1 MRGFVFYLRR
11 LDGSDL
17 ETQRQD
23 CRKLAGDD
31 ANVLAEFIERSGD
44 NYEKLLQALELS
56 SQKGATFV
64 GAPV

>member
-1 MRGFVFYLRR
+1 MQGFVFYLRC

-17 ETQRQD
+17 EKQRQD
-23 CRKLAGDD
+23 CRRLAGDD
-31 ANVLAEFIERSGD
+31 ANVLAEFIERSSD
-44 NYEKLLQALELS
+44 NCEKLLQALELS

>member
-1 MRGFVFYLRR
+1 MQGFVFYLRC
-11 LDGSDL
+11 LDGSNL
-17 ETQRQD
+17 ETQRQN

-31 ANVLAEFIERSGD
+31 ANVLAEFIERSSD
-44 NYEKLLQALELS
+44 NCEKLLQALELS